1 MTSVTAPVSTVAR
14 VLIAHV
20 CKEDSGALGTKA
32 DRRRRFA
39 RAKPP
44 PHWSWFHPPLKR
56 MKACGSAL
64 LPLTDNMAAGH
75 HAAVSAGVRPG
86 GSVVVIGDGAVGLC

>member
-1 MTSVTAPVSTVAR
+1 MTSVTAPVNIVAR

-20 CKEDSGALGTKA
+20 CKEDSGALGTKV

-44 PHWSWFHPPLKR
+44 PRWSWFHPPLKR

-64 LPLTDNMAAGH
+64 LPLTDNSLPNAQFILYPDSGH
-75 HAAVSAGVRPG
+75 GFLFQCHTLFDQHAT
-86 GSVVVIGDGAVGLC
+86 